1 MTTPQKDFDIRCTK
15 CGKLLAKDQGHGA
28 IEIKCTRC
36 GSLNIMCE
44 KMDEQ
49 VIVTNPEGVILY
61 TNGAVQRTT
70 GYSLSEVI
78 GQKPSLWGGQMS
90 PEFYKVLWHTI
101 KVKKESCKVT
111 VRNKR
116 KDGTLYDALLQISP
130 VLDTTGEIRFF
141 VGVET
146 VINNSKNNDNTSP
159 SA

>member
-1 MTTPQKDFDIRCTK
+1 
-15 CGKLLAKDQGHGA
+15 
-28 IEIKCTRC
+28 
-36 GSLNIMCE
+36 
-44 KMDEQ
+44 
-49 VIVTNPEGVILY
+49 
-61 TNGAVQRTT
+61 
-70 GYSLSEVI
+70 
-78 GQKPSLWGGQMS
+78 MS